1 MDRVVKLRSVI
12 SLLQNEA
19 KEVNKKAA
27 QCVGVD
33 NDADAYFQ
41 GLRNGYLQAAK
52 LLEENSDK
60 LVQR

>member
-1 MDRVVKLRSVI
+1 MDTVVKLESVL

-19 KEVNKKAA
+19 NEANKKAA
-27 QCVGVD
+27 QCAGVD

-41 GLRNGYLQAAK
+41 GLRNGYLQVAK